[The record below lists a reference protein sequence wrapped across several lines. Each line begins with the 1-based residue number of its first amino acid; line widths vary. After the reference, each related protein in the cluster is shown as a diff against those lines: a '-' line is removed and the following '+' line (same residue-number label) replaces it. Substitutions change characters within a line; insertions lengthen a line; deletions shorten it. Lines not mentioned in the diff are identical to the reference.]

1 MVECDD
7 RAPVTTFF
15 SGAPFAV
22 GAMATLGEGPAH
34 HARVKRLAAGDV
46 VRLTDGHGRVG
57 IGAVSV
63 IRRSGLDVAVERV
76 DVMDRPGRID
86 LCVPIGDRERMLW
99 IAEKATELGVA
110 TWQAVRF
117 RRSGSV
123 SSRGEGPAFAA
134 KVRSR
139 MINALEQSGGGWLPE
154 VLTDTTLAGLTA
166 VTGALTILLATDGMP
181 LLSLLGGLHAS
192 ATVLFGPEGGLEPS
206 ESEALETSGWLRAR
220 LATTTLRFETA
231 GIAAIAVLRASHL
244 LTET

>member
-1 MVECDD
+1 MECDD
-7 RAPVTTFF
+7 RAPVATFF

-46 VRLTDGHGRVG
+46 VRLTDGLGRVG

-63 IRRSGLDVAVERV
+63 IRRSGLDVSVERV
-76 DVMDRPGRID
+76 DVMDQPGRIH
-86 LCVPIGDRERMLW
+86 LRVPIGDRERMLW

-123 SSRGEGPAFAA
+123 SPRGEGPAFAA

-139 MINALEQSGGGWLPE
+139 MISALEQSGGGWLPQ
-154 VLTDTTLAGLTA
+154 VLADTTLAGLTS
-166 VTGALTILLATDGMP
+166 VTGALTILLDADGMP
-181 LLSLLGGLHAS
+181 LLSLLGNGPHAS
-192 ATVLFGPEGGLEPS
+192 ATVLCGPEGGLEPS
-206 ESEALETSGWLRAR
+206 ESEALGTSGWLRAR